1 MLQVIV
7 GLGELPYSSGTET
20 IAGPQMPRYFFHVEG
35 ESPDSDGLELADIAA
50 ARAEAIAAAAE
61 MLREWD
67 GDLPGNEW
75 TMVVNEADRPVL
87 TLQFRAIEHAT

>member
-1 MLQVIV
+1 
-7 GLGELPYSSGTET
+7 
-20 IAGPQMPRYFFHVEG
+20 
-35 ESPDSDGLELADIAA
+35 
-50 ARAEAIAAAAE
+50 